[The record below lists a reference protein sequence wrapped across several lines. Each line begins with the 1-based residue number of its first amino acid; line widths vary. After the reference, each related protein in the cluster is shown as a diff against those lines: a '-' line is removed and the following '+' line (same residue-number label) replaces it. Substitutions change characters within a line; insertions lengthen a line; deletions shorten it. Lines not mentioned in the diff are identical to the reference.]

1 MTDNAWPSDPTPEQI
16 RRAWAATVSA
26 LPVGTRVTGQVVGR
40 RPFGVFLRI
49 DDVPHAVGLADI
61 GSMPPGASLPALG
74 AQISGEVFWHT
85 DHNYQVRIRL
95 SEWIGHN

>member
-1 MTDNAWPSDPTPEQI
+1 MADYAWPNEPTPAQI
-16 RRAWAATVSA
+16 RRSWSATVSA
-26 LPVGTRVTGQVVGR
+26 LPVGTRITGQVVDR

-49 DDVPHAVGLADI
+49 DDVPNAVGLADI

-74 AQISGEVFWHT
+74 AQVSGEVVWHT

-95 SEWIGHN
+95 SEWIAHN